1 VSSDGN
7 ASLGEATITAT
18 IAPIADLTE
27 EVPTVS
33 TPSFVEED
41 PAPDPLPAF
50 GVVPALPTNRL
61 VSVSAASYLGSGV
74 APGSIV
80 AAFGSG
86 LAAATIFAE
95 DELVEVLGGTRLEV
109 IDSRGVAR
117 EAKLFAVSTGQVNFL
132 LAADTALGPAIVNV
146 YRSGKLKASGVLQI
160 ESVAPALFSANGN
173 GMGVAAG
180 QVARTVGSA
189 VQYENLAVAA
199 GDHFDAAAID
209 LGLEGEE
216 VYAVLYGTGIRGSTA
231 LENVVLTIG
240 SVPVVV
246 RYAGP
251 QEEFPGVDQI
261 NAGPLPHSL
270 KGRGD
275 VDAILTVNGKI
286 SNRVKLRF
294 Q

>member
-1 VSSDGN
+1 
-7 ASLGEATITAT
+7 
-18 IAPIADLTE
+18 
-27 EVPTVS
+27 
-33 TPSFVEED
+33 
-41 PAPDPLPAF
+41 
-50 GVVPALPTNRL
+50 
-61 VSVSAASYLGSGV
+61 
-74 APGSIV
+74 
-80 AAFGSG
+80 
-86 LAAATIFAE
+86 
-95 DELVEVLGGTRLEV
+95 
-109 IDSRGVAR
+109 
-117 EAKLFAVSTGQVNFL
+117 
-132 LAADTALGPAIVNV
+132 VNV

-173 GMGVAAG
+173 GMGVAAR
-180 QVARTVGSA
+180 QVARTVGST

-209 LGLEGEE
+209 LGLEGED

>member
-1 VSSDGN
+1 
-7 ASLGEATITAT
+7 
-18 IAPIADLTE
+18 
-27 EVPTVS
+27 
-33 TPSFVEED
+33 
-41 PAPDPLPAF
+41 
-50 GVVPALPTNRL
+50 
-61 VSVSAASYLGSGV
+61 
-74 APGSIV
+74 
-80 AAFGSG
+80 
-86 LAAATIFAE
+86 
-95 DELVEVLGGTRLEV
+95 
-109 IDSRGVAR
+109 
-117 EAKLFAVSTGQVNFL
+117 
-132 LAADTALGPAIVNV
+132 
-146 YRSGKLKASGVLQI
+146 
-160 ESVAPALFSANGN
+160 
-173 GMGVAAG
+173 MGVAAG
-180 QVARTVGSA
+180 QVARTVGST